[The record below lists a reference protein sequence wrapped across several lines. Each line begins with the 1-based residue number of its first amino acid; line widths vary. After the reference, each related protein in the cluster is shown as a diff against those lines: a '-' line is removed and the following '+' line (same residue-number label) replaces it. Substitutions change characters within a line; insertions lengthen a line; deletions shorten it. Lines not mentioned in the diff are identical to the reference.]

1 MMNYTISA
9 EGLRLIAEGLNR
21 LADAVSGQGQPSA
34 AAQTAPQ
41 QMAPQPMPQM
51 PLPAQ
56 AYPGAVQ
63 TPVPVATSQPLPA
76 QQAGPAQAAAMP
88 IPAQQIPV
96 VPTTAVAQEY
106 TQDQLAVACAGLVNQ
121 GKQPKLMQIL
131 QGFGVA
137 TLVDLPKERY
147 GELATALR
155 TEGAVI

>member
-1 MMNYTISA
+1 MEMTNGNLTIRA
-9 EGLRLIAEGLNR
+9 EGLRLIAEGLNKI
-21 LADAVSGQGQPSA
+21 AESIAEQGRESVKQPTA

-41 QMAPQPMPQM
+41 MMPQM
-51 PLPAQ
+51 QQ
-56 AYPGAVQ
+56 A
-63 TPVPVATSQPLPA
+63 VPQMA
-76 QQAGPAQAAAMP
+76 QQAPVMPMSAQPA
-88 IPAQQIPV
+88 PV

-131 QGFGVA
+131 QGLGVA

-155 TEGAVI
+155 AEGAVI